1 MHAAT
6 TARFHFAN
14 PSSAQPLHFSYP
26 PDRRAAPPSS
36 SASASA
42 SSSSFV
48 RAAAPR
54 QMQPFAASASHF
66 LPSAFR
72 STYPLTSSSAGS
84 ASFGVGPSPM
94 GSPYEVDVAEAD
106 LRTSTQPYSP
116 EQYPSQPWSTV
127 GEPSQAQAQSQYADP
142 YASPPYE
149 LPPAAS
155 ASPSENGAYASVKAE
170 EPLESYAAGMYL
182 APYAD
187 HLVSANHPSQ
197 QQQQQ
202 QQHQQSPS
210 FAYSLPQ
217 FHPSSSPQHQH
228 QMAYAYNHSHG
239 HGHGHPSQGGSAQV
253 AASYMLAAAAAAS
266 PGAGAHLQYPDYT
279 PEGEAPRYVHPA
291 QVSPAISP
299 SSPFAQ
305 LQDASASPQM
315 APMSQNQSQGLDP
328 RFTMNNA
335 LQAMGAVGV
344 MGAGMGAGMGIGA
357 GGLNGGGPSPSE
369 DFEFD
374 SAGSGSV
381 SGGESPYLAGASAP
395 IPVPQPGGAG
405 AGRSTQRKR
414 PRSVSFTSS
423 SEEDDEDDF
432 SNSGSG
438 SGESEHD
445 HDEDDDGEFV
455 QGSSGSRAVRARR
468 YDAEY
473 AGSPGTSTSLGSASA
488 SVSAGSRRLAPP
500 VPVPNLTKKSRGRR
514 VPTAQQVVSE
524 GTMQKRGYMC
534 KVAGCGKCFARGEHL
549 KRHVRSIHTNE
560 KREWFALRFVFLV
573 GCCVD

>member
-36 SASASA
+36 SASA

-72 STYPLTSSSAGS
+72 STYPLTSSSAAS

-106 LRTSTQPYSP
+106 LRTSAQPYSP

-127 GEPSQAQAQSQYADP
+127 GEPSQAQAQAQSQYADP

-197 QQQQQ
+197 HQHQSQQQQH
-202 QQHQQSPS
+202 QHQQSPS

-228 QMAYAYNHSHG
+228 QMAYAYNHSHS

-253 AASYMLAAAAAAS
+253 AASYMLAAAAAGS

-344 MGAGMGAGMGIGA
+344 MSVGAGMGMGA

-381 SGGESPYLAGASAP
+381 SGGESPYLTHALPGASAP
-395 IPVPQPGGAG
+395 IPVPQP
-405 AGRSTQRKR
+405 GRSTQRKR

-423 SEEDDEDDF
+423 SEDEDEDDF

-445 HDEDDDGEFV
+445 HDEEDDGEFV

-473 AGSPGTSTSLGSASA
+473 MGSPGTSLGSA
-488 SVSAGSRRLAPP
+488 SAGSRRLAPP

-560 KREWFALRFVFLV
+560 KREWFFLLLPFLR
-573 GCCVD
+573 